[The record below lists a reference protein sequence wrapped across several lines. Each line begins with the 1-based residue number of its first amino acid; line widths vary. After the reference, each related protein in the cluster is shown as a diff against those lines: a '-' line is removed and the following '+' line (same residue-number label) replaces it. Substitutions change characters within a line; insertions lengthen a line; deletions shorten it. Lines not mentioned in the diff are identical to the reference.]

1 MSRLFLCPER
11 YRYHGNMTTPFFALP
26 IWLHNAVPEIQ
37 SLLPGLATLLHLSLA
52 LAVTLHALLTRRNV
66 SATVA
71 WIGLAWLTPI
81 VGALLYLML
90 GVNRIQRAGVALD
103 LKTAWQREHQRA
115 GSHVAAIGSAAGPDA
130 PSSFALAGINRL
142 ARQTTGN
149 ALLGGNAI
157 KPLINGDEAY
167 PAMLAAMESARH
179 SITLVTYIF
188 DLDDV
193 GRTFADALVRA
204 QQRGVQVRV
213 LIDAVGARYSHGR
226 MVVYLN
232 SGGVTAAAFLPPRFL
247 GLLAHAN
254 LRNHRKI
261 MVIDGV
267 QGFTGGMNIRA
278 GHWLARQPKSPV
290 RCLHFSVRG
299 PVVADM
305 QRAFAIDWAFSTG
318 EALLGETWFAQ
329 ARDCGPVLARG
340 VSDGPDGDIDHMRHV
355 MLGALACARQRVAIM
370 TPYFLPDEVLL
381 TTLQITALRGVT
393 VDIVLPARSNLP
405 LMDWAMRPQMGRLLA
420 AGCRVHLSPP
430 PFDHSK
436 MFLVDDA
443 WSLIGSTN
451 WDARSLRLNF
461 EYNLECHDTQLVTQ
475 LDTLLHMR
483 MSEAETLDATV
494 LARQSLA
501 GQLRDRLA
509 GLLSPYL

>member
-1 MSRLFLCPER
+1 
-11 YRYHGNMTTPFFALP
+11 MTTPFFAP
-26 IWLHNAVPEIQ
+26 QIWLHNALPEIQ
-37 SLLPGLATLLHLSLA
+37 SWLPVLATLLHLSLA

-81 VGALLYLML
+81 IGALLYLMM
-90 GVNRIQRAGVALD
+90 GVNRIQRAAVALD
-103 LKTAWQREHQRA
+103 LKTAWQREHQRT
-115 GSHVAAIGSAAGPDA
+115 GSHDAAIGSAAGPDA
-130 PSSFALAGINRL
+130 PSSLALAGINRL

-149 ALLGGNAI
+149 ALLAGNAI
-157 KPLINGDEAY
+157 KPLIDGDEAY
-167 PAMLAAMESARH
+167 PAMLAAIESARH
-179 SITLVTYIF
+179 TITLVTYIF
-188 DLDDV
+188 DLDEV

-213 LIDAVGARYSHGR
+213 LIDAVGGRYSHGR
-226 MVVYLN
+226 MVVHLTRR
-232 SGGVTAAAFLPPRFL
+232 GVTAAAFLPPRFL

-261 MVIDGV
+261 MVIDGAH
-267 QGFTGGMNIRA
+267 GFTGGMNIRA
-278 GHWLARQPKSPV
+278 GHWLTRQPKSPV

-318 EALLGETWFAQ
+318 EALLGETWFSPATN
-329 ARDCGPVLARG
+329 CGPVLARG

-405 LMDWAMRPQMGRLLA
+405 LMDWAMRTQWSRLLA

-436 MFLVDDA
+436 MFLVDDD

-461 EYNLECHDTQLVTQ
+461 EYNLECHDAQLVAQ
-475 LDTLLHMR
+475 LDALFQQR
-483 MSEAETLDATV
+483 MSAAETLDAAV
-494 LARQSLA
+494 LNHQSLA

>member
-1 MSRLFLCPER
+1 ME
-11 YRYHGNMTTPFFALP
+11 TPFFASQT
-26 IWLHNAVPEIQ
+26 WLHNALPELQ
-37 SLLPGLATLLHLSLA
+37 GWLPVLATVLHLSLA

-71 WIGLAWLTPI
+71 WIGLAWLAPI
-81 VGALLYLML
+81 IGALLYLML

-103 LKTAWQREHQRA
+103 LKTAWQREQQRT
-115 GSHVAAIGSAAGPDA
+115 GSRVAAIGSAAGPDA
-130 PSSFALAGINRL
+130 PSSLALAGINRL
-142 ARQTTGN
+142 ARETTGN

-157 KPLINGDEAY
+157 TPLRDGDETY
-167 PAMLAAMESARH
+167 PAMLAAIDSAHH

-188 DLDDV
+188 DLDEV
-193 GRTFADALVRA
+193 GRAVADALVRA

-213 LIDAVGARYSHGR
+213 LIDAVGGRYSHGR
-226 MVVYLN
+226 MVVHL
-232 SGGVTAAAFLPPRFL
+232 SSRGVKAAAFLPPRFL

-261 MVIDGV
+261 MVIDGAH
-267 QGFTGGMNIRA
+267 GFTGGMNIRA

-318 EALLGETWFAQ
+318 EALLGETWFA
-329 ARDCGPVLARG
+329 AATNCGPVLARG

-355 MLGALACARQRVAIM
+355 MLGALACAQQRVAIM

-420 AGCRVHLSPP
+420 AGCRIHLSPP

-436 MFLVDDA
+436 LFLVDDA

-461 EYNLECHDTQLVTQ
+461 EYNLECHDAQLVAQ
-475 LDTLLHMR
+475 LDTLLQQR
-483 MSEAETLDATV
+483 ISDAETLDAAV

>member
-1 MSRLFLCPER
+1 
-11 YRYHGNMTTPFFALP
+11 MTTPYFETQ
-26 IWLHNAVPEIQ
+26 IWLHNALPEMQ
-37 SLLPGLATLLHLSLA
+37 SLIPLLAALLHLSLA

-81 VGALLYLML
+81 IGASLYLML
-90 GVNRIQRAGVALD
+90 GINRIQRAGVALD

-115 GSHVAAIGSAAGPDA
+115 GSHVAAIGSTAGPDA
-130 PSSFALAGINRL
+130 PSSLALAGINRL

-149 ALLGGNAI
+149 ALLAGNAI
-157 KPLINGDEAY
+157 TPLIDGDETY
-167 PAMLAAMESARH
+167 PAMLAAIETAHR

-188 DLDDV
+188 DVDVV

-204 QQRGVQVRV
+204 QQRGVAVRV
-213 LIDAVGARYSHGR
+213 LIDAVGGRYSHDS
-226 MVVYLN
+226 MVVYLRRY
-232 SGGVTAAAFLPPRFL
+232 GVKAAAFLPPRFT

-261 MVIDGV
+261 MVIDGAY
-267 QGFTGGMNIRA
+267 GFTGGMNIRA
-278 GHWLARQPKSPV
+278 AHWLARQPKFPV

-299 PVVADM
+299 PIVADM

-318 EALLGETWFAQ
+318 EALLGETWFAP
-329 ARDCGPVLARG
+329 ATECGPVLARG
-340 VSDGPDGDIDHMRHV
+340 ISDGPDGDIDHMRHV
-355 MLGALACARQRVAIM
+355 MLGALACARQRVAIV

-381 TTLQITALRGVT
+381 TTLQITALRGVK
-393 VDIVLPARSNLP
+393 VDIVVPARSNLP
-405 LMDWAMRPQMGRLLA
+405 LMDWAMRQQWAPLLA

-430 PFDHSK
+430 PFDHAK
-436 MFLVDDA
+436 MFLVDDD

-461 EYNLECHDTQLVTQ
+461 EYNLECHDTQLVAE
-475 LDTLLHMR
+475 LNALLQQR
-483 MSEAETLDATV
+483 MSAAASLEAAV
-494 LARQSLA
+494 LERQPLA

>member
-1 MSRLFLCPER
+1 
-11 YRYHGNMTTPFFALP
+11 MTTPFFALP
-26 IWLHNAVPEIQ
+26 IWLENALPEFLNLVPV
-37 SLLPGLATLLHLSLA
+37 LATLLHLSLA
-52 LAVTLHALLTRRNV
+52 LSVTLHALLTRRNV

-81 VGALLYLML
+81 IGALLYLML
-90 GVNRIQRAGVALD
+90 GINRIKRAGVALD
-103 LKTAWQREHQRA
+103 LKTAWQREHQRT
-115 GSHVAAIGSAAGPDA
+115 GSRAAAIGSAAGPDA
-130 PSSFALAGINRL
+130 PSAMALAGINRL

-149 ALLGGNAI
+149 ALHGGNAI
-157 KPLINGDEAY
+157 TPLVNGDETY
-167 PAMLAAMESARH
+167 PAMLAAIESARH

-193 GRTFADALVRA
+193 GRAFADALVRA

-213 LIDAVGARYSHGR
+213 LIDAVGGRYSRGR
-226 MVVYLN
+226 MMVHLTRR
-232 SGGVTAAAFLPPRFL
+232 GVTAAAFLPPRFL

-261 MVIDGV
+261 MVIDGA

-278 GHWLARQPKSPV
+278 GHWLARQPKFAV
-290 RCLHFSVRG
+290 RCLHFSVQG

-318 EALLGETWFAQ
+318 EALLGETWFAP
-329 ARDCGPVLARG
+329 ATACGPVLARG

-405 LMDWAMRPQMGRLLA
+405 LMDWAMRTQWSRLLA
-420 AGCRVHLSPP
+420 AGCRIHLSPP

-436 MFLVDDA
+436 LFLVDDA

-475 LDTLLHMR
+475 LGALLQQR
-483 MSEAETLDATV
+483 MSEAKTLDAAA
-494 LARQSLA
+494 LAGQSLA
-501 GQLRDRLA
+501 GRLRDRLA
-509 GLLSPYL
+509 SLLSPYL

>member
-1 MSRLFLCPER
+1 
-11 YRYHGNMTTPFFALP
+11 MTQPFFALP
-26 IWLHNAVPEIQ
+26 IWLHTALPELQ
-37 SLLPGLATLLHLSLA
+37 SLLPVLATLLHLALA
-52 LAVTLHALLTRRNV
+52 LSVSLHALLTRRNV

-81 VGALLYLML
+81 IGALLYLML
-90 GVNRIQRAGVALD
+90 GINRIKRAGVALD

-115 GSHVAAIGSAAGPDA
+115 GSHMAAIGSAAGPDA
-130 PSSFALAGINRL
+130 TSSFALAGINRL

-149 ALLGGNAI
+149 ALLAGNAI
-157 KPLINGDEAY
+157 KPLINGDETY
-167 PAMLAAMESARH
+167 PAMLEAIADARQ
-179 SITLVTYIF
+179 SITLMTYIF

-193 GRTFADALVRA
+193 GRAFADALVRA

-226 MVVYLN
+226 MVAYLK

-278 GHWLARQPKSPV
+278 GHWLARQPKTPV
-290 RCLHFSVRG
+290 RCLHFSVQG
-299 PVVADM
+299 PIVADM

-318 EALLGETWFAQ
+318 EALLGETWFA
-329 ARDCGPVLARG
+329 AASDCGPVLARG
-340 VSDGPDGDIDHMRHV
+340 VSDGPDGDIDHMRLV

-393 VDIVLPARSNLP
+393 VDIVLPVRSNLP
-405 LMDWAMRPQMGRLLA
+405 LMDWAMRPQLGRLLA
-420 AGCRVHLSPP
+420 AGCRVYLSPS

-436 MFLVDDA
+436 LFLVDDD

-461 EYNLECHDTQLVTQ
+461 EYNLECHDAQLVAQ
-475 LDTLLHMR
+475 LDALLQQR
-483 MSEAETLDATV
+483 MSVAESLDVTV
-494 LARQSLA
+494 LARQSLL
-501 GQLRDRLA
+501 GRLRDRLA

>member
-1 MSRLFLCPER
+1 
-11 YRYHGNMTTPFFALP
+11 MTTPYFETQ
-26 IWLHNAVPEIQ
+26 IWLHNALPEMQ
-37 SLLPGLATLLHLSLA
+37 SLIPLLAALLHLSLA

-81 VGALLYLML
+81 IGASLYLML
-90 GVNRIQRAGVALD
+90 GINRIQRAGVALD

-115 GSHVAAIGSAAGPDA
+115 GSHVAAIGSTAGPDA
-130 PSSFALAGINRL
+130 PSSLALAGINRL
-142 ARQTTGN
+142 ARQT
-149 ALLGGNAI
+149 AGNAI
-157 KPLINGDEAY
+157 TPLIDGDETY
-167 PAMLAAMESARH
+167 PAMLAAIETAHR

-188 DLDDV
+188 DVDVV

-204 QQRGVQVRV
+204 QQRGVAVRV
-213 LIDAVGARYSHGR
+213 LIDAVGGRYSHDS
-226 MVVYLN
+226 MVVYLRRY
-232 SGGVTAAAFLPPRFL
+232 GVKAAAFLPPRFT

-261 MVIDGV
+261 MVIDGAY
-267 QGFTGGMNIRA
+267 GFTGGMNIRA
-278 GHWLARQPKSPV
+278 AHWLARQPKFPV

-299 PVVADM
+299 PIVADM

-318 EALLGETWFAQ
+318 EALLGETWFAP
-329 ARDCGPVLARG
+329 ATECGPVLARG
-340 VSDGPDGDIDHMRHV
+340 ISDGPDGDIDHMRHV
-355 MLGALACARQRVAIM
+355 MLGALACARQRVAIV

-381 TTLQITALRGVT
+381 TTLQITALRGVK
-393 VDIVLPARSNLP
+393 VDIVVPARSNLP
-405 LMDWAMRPQMGRLLA
+405 LMDWAMRQQWSPLLA

-430 PFDHSK
+430 PFDHAK
-436 MFLVDDA
+436 MFLVDDD

-461 EYNLECHDTQLVTQ
+461 EYNLECHDTQLVAE
-475 LDTLLHMR
+475 LNALLQQR
-483 MSEAETLDATV
+483 MSAAASLEAAV
-494 LARQSLA
+494 LERQPLA